1 MNNTVTK
8 MIKYIKNYI
17 EDEDLNDAQVRVKYG
32 DDYKTL
38 CDIITQDGTWWK
50 FQRLYLEI

>member
-17 EDEDLNDAQVRVKYG
+17 EDEDLNDVQVRTKYS

-50 FQRLYLEI
+50 FERLYLEI